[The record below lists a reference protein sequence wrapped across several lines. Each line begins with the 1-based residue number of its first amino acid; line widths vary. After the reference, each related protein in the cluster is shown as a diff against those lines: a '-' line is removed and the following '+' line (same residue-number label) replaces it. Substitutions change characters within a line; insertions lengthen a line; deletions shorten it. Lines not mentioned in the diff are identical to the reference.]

1 MHEITVAQINRIRID
16 ARRQLQEENIC
27 GSPSSFIEVVSKL
40 TEVKTN
46 MKTIE
51 RLWFRARGFWGYG
64 SALRT
69 LRNQQAPLTR
79 SSYMRAVFY
88 PKTAIVA
95 RL

>member
-1 MHEITVAQINRIRID
+1 VAQINRIRID

-40 TEVKTN
+40 TEVKSN
-46 MKTIE
+46 MKTLRE
-51 RLWFRARGFWGYG
+51 LLVSSARLLGLRYRAQNTSKPASAAIGESHSQQVRARC
-64 SALRT
+64 
-69 LRNQQAPLTR
+69 
-79 SSYMRAVFY
+79 FY